1 MAGTLRLFEELDHGI
16 SLLTKR
22 IYRFGPKLLVSFEA
36 AQNQE
41 YAYHLFDRDDL
52 FFETKGGFPTLQ
64 GACNAALARLNDLVQ
79 SDKRRVDK
87 GPLAVV
93 GDQGLAAKGVLT
105 KESFHPDSR

>member
-16 SLLTKR
+16 PLLTKR

-41 YAYHLFDRDDL
+41 YAYHLFERDDH

-64 GACNAALARLNDLVQ
+64 RACNAALVRLKQLVQ
-79 SDKRRVDK
+79 RDNSQGFG
-87 GPLAVV
+87 GPLAADGV
-93 GDQGLAAKGVLT
+93 GGLGGKAGVHQGIL
-105 KESFHPDSR
+105 PPR